1 MYYCSRVYGNFNEL
15 MESSHETVNMLLKQ
29 LDLTLSDI
37 KDEPWANDQLV
48 VYFSLADYAAYELT
62 DGWYSDCNFDRD
74 FNGAPNPMDYINTEH
89 LGEDLIEQVDS
100 SVCLLLPNGKVVT
113 TSYGW

>member
-1 MYYCSRVYGNFNEL
+1 MYYCSRVYDNFNEF
-15 MESSHETVNMLLKQ
+15 MESGHETASMLLKQ

-37 KDEPWANDQLV
+37 KDEPWTNNQLV

-62 DGWYSDCNFDRD
+62 DGWYGDCNFDRD
-74 FNGAPNPMDYINTEH
+74 FNGAPNPMDYIDTEH

-100 SVCLLLPNGKVVT
+100 SVCLLWPNGKVAFCED
-113 TSYGW
+113 GL

>member
-1 MYYCSRVYGNFNEL
+1 MYYCSRVYDNFNEL
-15 MESSHETVNMLLKQ
+15 MESSHETASMLLKQ

-37 KDEPWANDQLV
+37 E
-48 VYFSLADYAAYELT
+48 DYAAYELT

-74 FNGAPNPMDYINTEH
+74 FNGAPNPMDYIDTEH

>member
-1 MYYCSRVYGNFNEL
+1 MYYCSRVYDNFNEL
-15 MESSHETVNMLLKQ
+15 MESSYETASMLLKQ

-62 DGWYSDCNFDRD
+62 DGWYSDCNFGGD
-74 FNGAPNPMDYINTEH
+74 FNGAPNPMDYIDTGH
-89 LGEDLIEQVDS
+89 LGEDLIECGDP
-100 SVCLLLPNGKVVT
+100 SVCRLLQNGKVVT